1 MTLRL
6 NLTKQEYC
14 VLNDLNEGLS
24 VKAVARNLDLSLHT
38 VNGHMKSIYFKLN
51 VKSRGQAQH
60 KFNQYKTV
68 VANDEKADRAAELVI
83 ANYEKADRAAELVI
97 AKSEKADRAAELIV
111 ANDEKANRAAEL
123 VIAKDEKA
131 NRAAELVIANDE
143 KADRAAELVIANDEK
158 ADRAAELVV
167 ANDEKADRAAEL
179 VIANDEKTDRAAEL
193 VIAKGEKADRAA
205 ELVIANDEKA
215 DRAAELVIA
224 NDEKAD
230 RAAELVIANDEKA
243 DRAAELVI
251 AKGEKA
257 DRAAE
262 LVIANVEKADR
273 AAELVIAND
282 EKADRAA
289 ELETALLGKHS
300 ANKKTTQ
307 TESKFLACL
316 NALAMARDNET
327 GNHVLRTQHFVRNL
341 ALRLKK
347 MGHYKKELSDE
358 MIKLLFKAAP
368 LHDIGK
374 VGIPDSILHKPGR
387 LNDEEWQVMKT
398 HAAIGRAILASAEI
412 ETQGGSGVV
421 TIAIQ
426 IAGDHHEKWDGS
438 GYPSGLK
445 GQQIALPARI
455 MALADVFDALMSKRI
470 YKAAWSFEDVV
481 SEIISQRGAHFDPL
495 VVDAFMMERAGFLA
509 IHSKYKDD

>member
-1 MTLRL
+1 MFNPPVISSTENYLSGAYLATRF
-6 NLTKQEYC
+6 NLTKQEYF
-14 VLNDLNEGLS
+14 VLSYLNEGLS
-24 VKAVARNLDLSLHT
+24 VKAVAEKLDLSLHT

-60 KFNQYKTV
+60 KFNEYKTV
-68 VANDEKADRAAELVI
+68 VANDEKSDRAAELVI
-83 ANYEKADRAAELVI
+83 ANDVKANRAAELVI
-97 AKSEKADRAAELIV
+97 

-123 VIAKDEKA
+123 
-131 NRAAELVIANDE
+131 LIANDE

-158 ADRAAELVV
+158 ANRAAEL
-167 ANDEKADRAAEL
+167 KA
-179 VIANDEKTDRAAEL
+179 
-193 VIAKGEKADRAA
+193 
-205 ELVIANDEKA
+205 
-215 DRAAELVIA
+215 
-224 NDEKAD
+224 
-230 RAAELVIANDEKA
+230 
-243 DRAAELVI
+243 
-251 AKGEKA
+251 
-257 DRAAE
+257 
-262 LVIANVEKADR
+262 
-273 AAELVIAND
+273 
-282 EKADRAA
+282 
-289 ELETALLGKHS
+289 ALLGKDS
-300 ANKKTTQ
+300 ANKKAYQ

-316 NALAMARDNET
+316 NALALTRDNET
-327 GNHVLRTQHFVRNL
+327 GNHILRTQHYVKSL
-341 ALRLKK
+341 ALRLKE

-358 MIKLLFKAAP
+358 MIELLFKAAP

-398 HAAIGRAILASAEI
+398 HVTIGRAILTSAEI
-412 ETQGGSGVV
+412 AIHGGSGVV

-445 GQQIALPARI
+445 GEEIALAARI
-455 MALADVFDALMSKRI
+455 MALADFFDSLISKRV

-509 IHSKYKDD
+509 IHSKYFIPAVKAPVSALPADELVLGKCVNA

>member
-1 MTLRL
+1 MLTVRF

-14 VLNDLNEGLS
+14 VLSYLNEGLS
-24 VKAVARNLDLSLHT
+24 VKAVAKNLNLSLHT
-38 VNGHMKSIYFKLN
+38 VNGHMKSIYFKLD

-60 KFNQYKTV
+60 KLNRHNAVVAYDEKTDRAAELV
-68 VANDEKADRAAELVI
+68 IANDEKADRAAEL
-83 ANYEKADRAAELVI
+83 A
-97 AKSEKADRAAELIV
+97 
-111 ANDEKANRAAEL
+111 
-123 VIAKDEKA
+123 
-131 NRAAELVIANDE
+131 IANDE

-158 ADRAAELVV
+158 ADRAAELV
-167 ANDEKADRAAEL
+167 
-179 VIANDEKTDRAAEL
+179 IANDA
-193 VIAKGEKADRAA
+193 KADRAA

-251 AKGEKA
+251 ANDEKTDRAAELVIANDEKADRAAELVIANDEKA

-282 EKADRAA
+282 EKADRVA
-289 ELETALLGKHS
+289 ELEAALLGKNL
-300 ANKKTTQ
+300 ANKKVYQ

-327 GNHVLRTQHFVRNL
+327 GNHILRTQHYVQSL
-341 ALRLKK
+341 ALRLKA

-358 MIKLLFKAAP
+358 IIKLLFKAAP

-387 LNDEEWQVMKT
+387 LNDEEWGVMKT
-398 HAAIGRAILASAEI
+398 HASIGRAILASAEL

-421 TIAIQ
+421 TIAMQ

-445 GQQIALPARI
+445 GEEIALPARI

-470 YKAAWSFEDVV
+470 YKAAWSYEEAV
-481 SEIISQRGAHFDPL
+481 SEIVSQRGAHFDPL
-495 VVDAFMMERAGFLA
+495 VVDAFITEKAEFLA
-509 IHSKYKDD
+509 IHTKHNDD

>member
-1 MTLRL
+1 M

-24 VKAVARNLDLSLHT
+24 VKAVAKNLDLSLHT

-68 VANDEKADRAAELVI
+68 VANDEKADRAAEL
-83 ANYEKADRAAELVI
+83 A
-97 AKSEKADRAAELIV
+97 
-111 ANDEKANRAAEL
+111 
-123 VIAKDEKA
+123 
-131 NRAAELVIANDE
+131 IANDE

-158 ADRAAELVV
+158 A
-167 ANDEKADRAAEL
+167 
-179 VIANDEKTDRAAEL
+179 DRAAEL

-251 AKGEKA
+251 ANDEKA

-262 LVIANVEKADR
+262 LVIANVQKTDR
-273 AAELVIAND
+273 AAELVIANV
-282 EKADRAA
+282 EKAAHAA
-289 ELETALLGKHS
+289 ELESALLGKNS
-300 ANKKTTQ
+300 ANKKAYQ

-316 NALAMARDNET
+316 NALALVRDNET
-327 GNHVLRTQHFVRNL
+327 GNHILRTQHYVKSL
-341 ALRLKK
+341 ALRLKET
-347 MGHYKKELSDE
+347 GHYKKELSDE

-374 VGIPDSILHKPGR
+374 VGIPDSILLKPGK

-398 HAAIGRAILASAEI
+398 HAAIGRAILATAEI
-412 ETQGGSGVV
+412 ETHGGSGVV
-421 TIAIQ
+421 TIAMQ

-445 GQQIALPARI
+445 GEAIALPARI
-455 MALADVFDALMSKRI
+455 MALADFFDALMSKRV
-470 YKAAWSFEDVV
+470 YKAAWGFEDVV
-481 SEIISQRGAHFDPL
+481 SEIVSQRGAHFDPL
-495 VVDAFMMERAGFLA
+495 VVDAFMMEKAGFLA
-509 IHSKYKDD
+509 IHAKFKDD

>member
-1 MTLRL
+1 MTVRL

-24 VKAVARNLDLSLHT
+24 VKAVAKNLDLSLHT

-68 VANDEKADRAAELVI
+68 VANDEKADRAAELI
-83 ANYEKADRAAELVI
+83 
-97 AKSEKADRAAELIV
+97 
-111 ANDEKANRAAEL
+111 
-123 VIAKDEKA
+123 
-131 NRAAELVIANDE
+131 IANDE

-158 ADRAAELVV
+158 TDRAAELVV

-179 VIANDEKTDRAAEL
+179 VIANCEKADRAAEL

-224 NDEKAD
+224 NDEKT
-230 RAAELVIANDEKA
+230 
-243 DRAAELVI
+243 
-251 AKGEKA
+251 
-257 DRAAE
+257 
-262 LVIANVEKADR
+262 
-273 AAELVIAND
+273 
-282 EKADRAA
+282 DRAA
-289 ELETALLGKHS
+289 ELEAALLGKRS
-300 ANKKTTQ
+300 ANKKTIQ

-327 GNHVLRTQHFVRNL
+327 GNHVLRTQHYVRNL

-347 MGHYKKELSDE
+347 MGHYKKELSAE

-398 HAAIGRAILASAEI
+398 HAFIGRAILTSAEL
-412 ETQGGSGVV
+412 ETHGGSGVV
-421 TIAIQ
+421 TIAMQ

-445 GQQIALPARI
+445 GEEIALPARI
-455 MALADVFDALMSKRI
+455 MALADFFDALISKRV
-470 YKAAWSFEDVV
+470 YKDAWSFEDVV

-509 IHSKYKDD
+509 IHYKYFIPAVKAPVAALPADELVLGKCVNV

>member
-1 MTLRL
+1 MFNPPVISSTENYLSGAYLATRF
-6 NLTKQEYC
+6 NLTKQEYF
-14 VLNDLNEGLS
+14 VLSYLNEGLS
-24 VKAVARNLDLSLHT
+24 VKAVAEKLDLSLHT

-60 KFNQYKTV
+60 KFNEYKTV
-68 VANDEKADRAAELVI
+68 VANDEKSDRAAELVI
-83 ANYEKADRAAELVI
+83 ANDV
-97 AKSEKADRAAELIV
+97 
-111 ANDEKANRAAEL
+111 KANRAAEL
-123 VIAKDEKA
+123 VIANDEKA

-143 KADRAAELVIANDEK
+143 KADRAAELGIANDEK
-158 ADRAAELVV
+158 ADRAAEL
-167 ANDEKADRAAEL
+167 L
-179 VIANDEKTDRAAEL
+179 
-193 VIAKGEKADRAA
+193 
-205 ELVIANDEKA
+205 IANDEKA

-224 NDEKAD
+224 NDEKAN
-230 RAAELVIANDEKA
+230 RAAELKA
-243 DRAAELVI
+243 
-251 AKGEKA
+251 
-257 DRAAE
+257 
-262 LVIANVEKADR
+262 
-273 AAELVIAND
+273 
-282 EKADRAA
+282 
-289 ELETALLGKHS
+289 ALLGKDS
-300 ANKKTTQ
+300 ANKKAYQ

-316 NALAMARDNET
+316 NALALTRDNET
-327 GNHVLRTQHFVRNL
+327 GNHILRTQHYVKSL
-341 ALRLKK
+341 ALRLKE

-358 MIKLLFKAAP
+358 MIELLFKAAP

-398 HAAIGRAILASAEI
+398 HVTIGRAILTSAEI
-412 ETQGGSGVV
+412 AIHGGSGVV

-445 GQQIALPARI
+445 GEEIALAARI
-455 MALADVFDALMSKRI
+455 MALADFFDSLISKRV

-509 IHSKYKDD
+509 IHSKYFIPAVKAPVSALPADELVLGKCVNA